1 MTSATAALCD
11 LGLRDFP
18 AVHAL
23 QVALAADRRM
33 GTLAEDAFLCVEHP
47 PVFTLGRRGNREHL
61 GVVESFLR
69 ERNIAVVPIERGGE
83 ITYHGPGQLVL
94 YPIIDLRQARLGVSD
109 YVRLLEELML
119 RLASNFGVQ
128 ASRDARNRGIW
139 VGNNK
144 LGSIGIAIR
153 HGIAFHG
160 MALNVDLDLEPFSWI
175 NPCGLRD
182 VGMTSLVR
190 EGAASCTMDNVKAS
204 LPHRLTEVFGME
216 LHNLSPARLT
226 GDLPPFP
233 PPP

>member
-1 MTSATAALCD
+1 MSAATAALCD
-11 LGLRDFP
+11 LGLRDYP

-23 QVALAADRRM
+23 QVALVASRRM
-33 GTLAEDAFLCVEHP
+33 GTLAEDVFLCVEHP

-61 GVVESFLR
+61 GVSVSFLR

-94 YPIIDLRQARLGVSD
+94 YPIIDLRQARLSVSD
-109 YVRLLEELML
+109 YVHRLEELML
-119 RLASNFGVQ
+119 RLASDFGVQ
-128 ASRDARNRGIW
+128 AGRDARNRGIW

-160 MALNVDLDLEPFSWI
+160 MALNVDLDLEPFAWI

-182 VGMTSLVR
+182 IGMTSLIR
-190 EGAASCTMDNVKAS
+190 EGAASCTMDNVKAR
-204 LPHRLTEVFGME
+204 LPHHLTVVFGME
-216 LHNLSPARLT
+216 LHILSSAYLT
-226 GDLPPFP
+226 ADLYSSIPDS
-233 PPP
+233 